1 MMDLVGLYRKDGIT
15 PTTLP
20 NFADLHR
27 KSGTKDLL
35 VMYGSAGLHRQDRM
49 AAEIVG
55 SLP

>member
-20 NFADLHR
+20 NFADLHP

-35 VMYGSAGLHRQDRM
+35 VMYGSAGLDRQDRM